1 MQYDSDQELTCDCSF
16 VSPVDGGPSSSGWV
30 SITEGRLVD
39 EDSTASIGIV
49 AGKGVGRHSCF
60 LGGSSCTKPNQKS
73 A

>member
-1 MQYDSDQELTCDCSF
+1 MQNDNDQELTWDCSF
-16 VSPVDGGPSSSGWV
+16 VSPVGGGPSSSCWL

-49 AGKGVGRHSCF
+49 AGKGLGRHSCF
-60 LGGSSCTKPNQKS
+60 LGGSSCTKPKQES